1 MLADYSETHQGGVDF
16 VRDIFLGM
24 GGSLVPAPPPRRP
37 EHRDCGYK
45 IESVLEAF
53 YMDFENACLSDFGG
67 EHPKGPDRHK
77 DPAWAAHIKAQVFP
91 YHSDVDWEEYV
102 EWVSGGGGDEVFHEE
117 EDEL

>member
-53 YMDFENACLSDFGG
+53 YMDFENSCLSDFGG
-67 EHPKGPDRHK
+67 EHPRGPNRWEHR
-77 DPAWAAHIKAQVFP
+77 AWAAHIKAQVFP

-102 EWVSGGGGDEVFHEE
+102 EWVSGGGGDEVFQEG